1 MDNKICY
8 VVGAGENYGLDF
20 LVKDGDLVIAADGG
34 LNYLQKTKIHTD
46 LVVGDFDSYS
56 FQEMQKLS
64 IKSISLNKEKDDT
77 DMLAAIREGIKKEY
91 KEFHIY
97 CGTGGRFDHTF
108 ANIQVLNFL
117 SQNKLKGY
125 LIGKDNIITVI
136 TNGSIAFNDR
146 CSGYISVFSSSDKT
160 SGVYIAG
167 LKYTLENSVITN
179 KFPLGV
185 SNGFIGKT
193 SKIIVKDGSLM
204 IVFPRKCLD
213 KIEF

>member
-77 DMLAAIREGIKKEY
+77 DMLAAIREGIKK
-91 KEFHIY
+91 
-97 CGTGGRFDHTF
+97 
-108 ANIQVLNFL
+108 
-117 SQNKLKGY
+117 
-125 LIGKDNIITVI
+125 
-136 TNGSIAFNDR
+136 
-146 CSGYISVFSSSDKT
+146 
-160 SGVYIAG
+160 
-167 LKYTLENSVITN
+167 
-179 KFPLGV
+179 
-185 SNGFIGKT
+185 
-193 SKIIVKDGSLM
+193 
-204 IVFPRKCLD
+204 
-213 KIEF
+213 